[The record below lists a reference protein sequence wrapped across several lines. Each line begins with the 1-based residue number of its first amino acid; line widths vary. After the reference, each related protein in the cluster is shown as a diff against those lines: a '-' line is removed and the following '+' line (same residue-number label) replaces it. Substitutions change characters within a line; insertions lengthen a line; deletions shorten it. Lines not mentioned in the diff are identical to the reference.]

1 MSDCLA
7 SIQHTS
13 LETLLPTKAC
23 TPSSYSPNGGH
34 QTRQIGLVIFLALL
48 LHALVLLAFYFHPEN
63 VSVAQRKIIEV
74 SLETAAPSS
83 TPVTKKHTPPP
94 QPKPA
99 EAPAVT
105 PVAPVT
111 PAAPP
116 APEAAPQSTP
126 APPVA
131 STPPAEEIQP
141 LFRLTRQPKPLGKIE
156 PAYPASE
163 RRAGIQA
170 SVVAE
175 VTIDAQGS
183 IQNVRILKSAG
194 SAFDAAVM
202 EALKKSTFAPGYI
215 GDKAVPV
222 RFQVP
227 FRFSLN

>member
-1 MSDCLA
+1 M
-7 SIQHTS
+7 
-13 LETLLPTKAC
+13 
-23 TPSSYSPNGGH
+23 
-34 QTRQIGLVIFLALL
+34 VVFLALL
-48 LHALVLLAFYFHPEN
+48 LHTLVLLAFYFRPEE
-63 VSVAQRKIIEV
+63 VSLAPRQIIEV
-74 SLETAAPSS
+74 SLETSAPSS
-83 TPVTKKHTPPP
+83 TPVTEKHPPVPKP
-94 QPKPA
+94 QPD
-99 EAPAVT
+99 EMPAVT
-105 PVAPVT
+105 PAPTVI
-111 PAAPP
+111 PV
-116 APEAAPQSTP
+116 
-126 APPVA
+126 APPVSEAPPQTTSA
-131 STPPAEEIQP
+131 SPVTNTPSSPPPAEEIQP

-175 VTIDAQGS
+175 VTIDSQGN

-194 SAFDAAVM
+194 NAFDAAVM